1 MTRSGAGSEAL
12 FDEVM
17 ELALQLAQGAGRL
30 LREHLEARSGNES
43 GGAEAS
49 LEFKGRR
56 ELVTAADKRAETLL
70 VEGIQARFP
79 DHGILAE
86 EGVLTPAGVSHQ
98 DSEFT
103 WVLDPLDGTTNFV
116 HGHPFFS
123 VSIGVLR
130 QGKPWLGVIH
140 APMLGGREGGDFFHG
155 GPGSASYLNGQ
166 PIQVSR
172 NAHLHDA
179 IVATGFSYNRNE
191 EGVNTNLGNFG
202 RALMEVRG
210 IRRCGSAALD
220 LAQVAAGR
228 YDAFWEM
235 YLKPYDVAAGMA
247 IVLGAG
253 GSISTLGM
261 QEDPIYCEEI
271 LASNGVIDAA
281 LLELLEGRLQGRQQ
295 G

>member
-1 MTRSGAGSEAL
+1 MDLALELARGAGC
-12 FDEVM
+12 
-17 ELALQLAQGAGRL
+17 L
-30 LREHLEARSGNES
+30 LREHLEGRGDE
-43 GGAEAS
+43 ETS

-56 ELVTAADKRAETLL
+56 ELVTAADKRAETML

-79 DHGILAE
+79 KHGILAE
-86 EGVLTPAGVSHQ
+86 EGVLTPAGVAHQ

-116 HGHPFFS
+116 HGHPFFA

-130 QGKPWLGVIH
+130 DDKPWLGVIH
-140 APMLGGREGGDFFHG
+140 APLLGGRDGGEFFHG
-155 GPGSASYLNGQ
+155 GPDSGSYLNGRS
-166 PIQVSR
+166 IHVSK
-172 NAHLHDA
+172 NAQLLDA
-179 IVATGFSYNRNE
+179 IMATGFSYNRNE
-191 EGVNTNLGNFG
+191 EGVNTNLDNFG
-202 RALMEVRG
+202 RALMQVRG

-247 IVLGAG
+247 LVLGAG
-253 GSISTLGM
+253 GRISTLGLE
-261 QEDPIYCEEI
+261 EDPIYCEEI
-271 LASNGVIDAA
+271 LASNGVIDSA
-281 LLELLEGRLQGRQQ
+281 LLDILKGRGK